1 MDIFSTIVTSLIV
14 LVLVILLIMYV
25 PAVDDFYKR
34 IVNGQ
39 WFVVGA
45 ERDNDVLKID
55 VTAHSKE
62 GDTKD
67 KHDADKLIPGKDEYT
82 KSQSHPIGKGSELAP
97 ATSMLPEEVVETP
110 EVFLVQ
116 DGIYAYD
123 EAEPLCRAYGS
134 RLATMG
140 DLYDAWR
147 KGADWCTYGW
157 VKGNKAV
164 YPTQKSSWAKLQE
177 SENKTTRTKCGLP
190 GLNGG
195 LIKDKSRRFG
205 VHCYGVK
212 PPTWKNYLAN
222 TMASNNLSAEEQEK
236 NSMTSEF
243 RRKLNR
249 FTIAPFSKIRWSDVY
264 KTSDDK
270 NMASV

>member
-1 MDIFSTIVTSLIV
+1 MDIFTTALVGLIVVLSLIY
-14 LVLVILLIMYV
+14 LSMYV
-25 PAVDDFYKR
+25 PGAGDFYNR
-34 IVNGQ
+34 VASGQ

-45 ERDNDVLKID
+45 EREGDVLKID
-55 VTAHSKE
+55 VTAHHPKPSKDNVSHVE
-62 GDTKD
+62 D
-67 KHDADKLIPGKDEYT
+67 KHSVAPVDPSGFEKGTTDIPAST
-82 KSQSHPIGKGSELAP
+82 K
-97 ATSMLPEEVVETP
+97 MPEEIVETP

-123 EAEPLCRAYGS
+123 EAEPLCRAYGA

-164 YPTQKSSWAKLQE
+164 YPTQKSSWVKLQE
-177 SENKTTRTKCGLP
+177 SENKQIRTKCGVP

-195 LIKDKSRRFG
+195 MIRDHSRRFG

-212 PPTWKNYLAN
+212 PPTWRNYLAN
-222 TMASNNLSAEEQEK
+222 TMASDNLTAVEHEK
-236 NSMTSEF
+236 KTMTSEF
-243 RRKLNR
+243 RRKLNQY
-249 FTIAPFSKIRWSDVY
+249 TVAPFSKIRWSDVY
-264 KTSDDK
+264 KTPNDQDIS
-270 NMASV
+270 SV

>member
-1 MDIFSTIVTSLIV
+1 MDVFTTAIVGLIV
-14 LVLVILLIMYV
+14 ILSIIYVSTYV
-25 PAVDDFYKR
+25 PGVGDFYNR
-34 IVNGQ
+34 VASGQ

-45 ERDNDVLKID
+45 ERKGDILEID
-55 VTAHSKE
+55 VTAHHPKT
-62 GDTKD
+62 DD
-67 KHDADKLIPGKDEYT
+67 KGDADDQHSPTSADPSGFE
-82 KSQSHPIGKGSELAP
+82 KGTTNVP
-97 ATSMLPEEVVETP
+97 ASTMLPEEVVETP

-116 DGIYAYD
+116 DGIYSYE
-123 EAEPLCRAYGS
+123 EAEPLCRAYGA

-177 SENKTTRTKCGLP
+177 SDNKETRTKCGLP

-195 LIKDKSRRFG
+195 MIRDHSRRFG

-212 PPTWKNYLAN
+212 PPTWRNYLAN
-222 TMASNNLSAEEQEK
+222 TMAADNLTAEEQEK
-236 NSMTSEF
+236 KAMSSEF
-243 RRKLNR
+243 RRKLNQY
-249 FTIAPFSKIRWSDVY
+249 TVAPFSKVRWSDVY
-264 KTSDDK
+264 KTPNDQDIS
-270 NMASV
+270 SV